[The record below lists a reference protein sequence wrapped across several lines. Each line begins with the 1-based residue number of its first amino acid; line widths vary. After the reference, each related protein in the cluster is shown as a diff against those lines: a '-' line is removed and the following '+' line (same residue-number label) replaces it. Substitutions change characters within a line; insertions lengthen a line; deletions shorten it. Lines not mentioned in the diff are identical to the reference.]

1 MIRPLSYEDA
11 YAVLAEHQVGRLGCV
26 DEMGPYVVPISYVI
40 HNDSLYSH
48 SLLGRKIEAL
58 RKDPRVCLQVDR
70 ISDDSH
76 WKSAIAFEK
85 YEEVTDP
92 EIRAWIIQKF
102 FKRFPHLTP
111 VESVP
116 VHDGQSSV
124 IIYRIRI
131 EQVTGVGE
139 G

>member
-1 MIRPLSYEDA
+1 
-11 YAVLAEHQVGRLGCV
+11 
-26 DEMGPYVVPISYVI
+26 
-40 HNDSLYSH
+40 
-48 SLLGRKIEAL
+48 
-58 RKDPRVCLQVDR
+58 
-70 ISDDSH
+70 
-76 WKSAIAFEK
+76 
-85 YEEVTDP
+85 
-92 EIRAWIIQKF
+92 
-102 FKRFPHLTP
+102 LTP